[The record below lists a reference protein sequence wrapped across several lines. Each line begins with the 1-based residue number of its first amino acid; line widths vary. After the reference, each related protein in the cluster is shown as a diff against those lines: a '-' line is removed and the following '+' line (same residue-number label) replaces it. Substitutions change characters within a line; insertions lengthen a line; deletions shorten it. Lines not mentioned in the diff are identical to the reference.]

1 MFAAINRWIA
11 YGLLVLALT
20 LAAIGAFFALFGGM
34 NDGFIVGLKLFL
46 VPAFI
51 AGALLGGS
59 WAFRMAAQAH
69 AVRSSQRWWIQIL
82 AVVITYVALMIAMYA
97 MSLLD
102 RLFPPNA

>member
-1 MFAAINRWIA
+1 MFAALNRWIA

-20 LAAIGAFFALFGGM
+20 LAAIGAFFALFGGL

-51 AGALLGGS
+51 AIALLGGS
-59 WAFRMAAQAH
+59 FVFRTAAQAH
-69 AVRSSQRWWIQIL
+69 ALRSAQRWWIQLL
-82 AVVITYVALMIAMYA
+82 AVVITYVSVMIAMYA
-97 MSLLD
+97 LSLLD